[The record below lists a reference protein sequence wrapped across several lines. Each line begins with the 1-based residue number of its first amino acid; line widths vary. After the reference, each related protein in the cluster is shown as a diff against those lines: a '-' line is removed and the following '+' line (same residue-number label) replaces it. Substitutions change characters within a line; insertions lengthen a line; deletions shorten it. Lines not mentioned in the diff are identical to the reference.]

1 MTLSATAKE
10 HGIYSYIPPHPKK
23 ILSLWG
29 ELPQLMSYATAD
41 VAISGNP
48 SSPNKM
54 REAFNE
60 IHANG
65 WQCLLEKNPE
75 YLQEFLS
82 VIVGK
87 ILSPEKESLKMIRDS
102 LDELLPA
109 FGRKPPIF
117 FGEQKYS
124 PLIRKIFQL
133 RVEDY
138 HVLENDNDEIETAR
152 LFETLRQGAIHIFFT
167 DVYEELTPFLEQW
180 NLEEGRD
187 FADGRK
193 ILAAYSH
200 TFD

>member
-29 ELPQLMSYATAD
+29 ELHQFMSYATAD

-65 WQCLLEKNPE
+65 WQCLLEKNPD

-82 VIVGK
+82 A
-87 ILSPEKESLKMIRDS
+87 LEQRQASPNMAQVLKS
-102 LDELLPA
+102 SVNQLLPF
-109 FGRKPPIF
+109 FGKKPPIF
-117 FGEQKYS
+117 LGEKKYS
-124 PLIRKIFQL
+124 PLIQRLFALQ
-133 RVEDY
+133 VGDY
-138 HVLENDNDEIETAR
+138 HILENERGEVETER

-167 DVYEELTPFLEQW
+167 DIYLELKPFLEQW
-180 NLEEGRD
+180 GLKENID
-187 FADGRK
+187 FTDGRGL
-193 ILAAYSH
+193 IVAMM
-200 TFD
+200 T